1 MKRLHVYVIKSFL
14 GPFFMTFFIVV
25 FVLLMQFLWRY
36 IGDLVGKGL
45 ELSVLVEMLFYA
57 SFGVLPY
64 AFPLAMLLAS
74 IMTFGSMGENYE
86 LVAMKSA
93 GISLFRIMRPLI
105 VIAALIAILAF
116 YFSNNILPK
125 TNLKFTTLMVSV
137 RQQRPELVL
146 QEGVFT
152 NGIDGYNIKV
162 GRKDKKTNILYDL
175 LIYDHT
181 DNKSNESVT
190 VADSGYLKITE
201 DKKYMVLN
209 LYNGINY
216 SEEKSTNRKDINKRP
231 FRRDKFDEQTIRVK
245 VNNFDFNRRDEGIY
259 KNMYRMLNINQLNL
273 MMDTLNDKY
282 YDQVRNY
289 LLQININPA
298 ISRHVF
304 DLTVRHDSLKYKTQ
318 IIADSIFVFDDYYN
332 SIDKWVK
339 AEIAMLALDKARSNM
354 QNLNLYQGQLVERK
368 RNINKY
374 DMEKHRKFTLSIAVF
389 IFFFVG
395 APLGA
400 IIRKGGLGMPVV
412 ISILLFI
419 AYYIVSMTGEK
430 SARED
435 VWQMFT
441 GMWLSTLIVF
451 PIGIW
456 LSYMAGT
463 DSAIMSTETYVKIWN
478 KIGIKNWFKK

>member
-1 MKRLHVYVIKSFL
+1 
-14 GPFFMTFFIVV
+14 MTFFIVV

-36 IGDLVGKGL
+36 VGDLVGKGL
-45 ELSVLVEMLFYA
+45 ELKVLGEMLFYA

-74 IMTFGSMGENYE
+74 IMTFGALGENYE

-105 VIAALIAILAF
+105 VIAAFVAFVAF

-137 RQQRPELVL
+137 KQQRPELIL

-152 NGIDGYNIKV
+152 NEIDGYNIKI
-162 GRKDKKTNILYDL
+162 GSKNKKTNVLYDL

-181 DNKSNESVT
+181 KNKANESVI

-201 DKKYMVLN
+201 DKKYMVLT
-209 LYNGINY
+209 LYDGVNY
-216 SEEKSTNRKDINKRP
+216 SEEQPKDRNEINNRP

-259 KNMYRMLNINQLNL
+259 KNMYRMLNIRQLNL
-273 MMDTLNDKY
+273 RTDTLNENY

-289 LLQININPA
+289 LLQIEINSTF
-298 ISRHVF
+298 SRHVY
-304 DLTVRHDSLKYKTQ
+304 DLTVLHDSLKQKSA
-318 IIADSIFVFDDYYN
+318 IAPDSIFNFDEYFTG
-332 SIDKWVK
+332 IDKWVK
-339 AEIAMLALDKARSNM
+339 AEIAMQALDRARNNM
-354 QNLNLYQGQLVERK
+354 QNLNLYQGQLTERK
-368 RNINKY
+368 RIINKHY
-374 DMEKHRKFTLSIAVF
+374 MELHRKFTLSIAVF

-412 ISILLFI
+412 VSILLFI

-435 VWQMFT
+435 VWQMIT
-441 GMWLSTLIVF
+441 GMWFSTFIFF
-451 PIGIW
+451 PVGIW

-463 DSAIMSTETYVKIWN
+463 DSAIMSAETYVKILN
-478 KIGIKNWFKK
+478 KIGLGKWLKRGKKQ